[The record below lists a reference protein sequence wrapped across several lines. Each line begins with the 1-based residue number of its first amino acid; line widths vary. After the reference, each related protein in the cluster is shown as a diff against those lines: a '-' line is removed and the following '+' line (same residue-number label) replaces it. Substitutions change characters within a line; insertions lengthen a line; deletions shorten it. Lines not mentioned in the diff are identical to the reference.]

1 MISMTGFGKASLVKD
16 DYEIEI
22 EIKSVNGK
30 FLDFKCNVPKDIGY
44 LEPLL
49 RSRIS
54 KSYKRGT
61 VELRLRYLDRSK
73 PQIAINENK
82 LLVYTDIMHKVM
94 KASKTDIMP
103 LEYMLKEYDIIEFS
117 NKLSDNP
124 QFSGDIIETLSK
136 AIKIQ
141 QKAAKKEGNSIKK
154 HILKSI
160 ESIFEAVE
168 QIENTIPSFR
178 KELFEKMKARILDLL
193 PQSTNIDLEKRLMQ
207 ELAIYLDRYD
217 IGEEI
222 NRLKEHI
229 DTLDKTIKDRAAND
243 MGKTLNFIFQEM
255 QRESNTLGSK
265 YSNQHSFSNIL
276 LIKEEIEKC
285 REIIQNVM

>member
-1 MISMTGFGKASLVKD
+1 MISMTGFGKAALSKD
-16 DYEIEI
+16 EYEIEI

-30 FLDFKCNVPKDIGY
+30 FMELKCNIPKDVNY

-54 KSYKRGT
+54 KNYKRGT
-61 VELRLRYLDRSK
+61 VDLKLRYIDRTK
-73 PQIAINENK
+73 PEITINENK
-82 LLVYTDIMHKVM
+82 LAVYSDIMHKVM
-94 KASKTDIMP
+94 RSCKTDTMP
-103 LEYMLKEYDIIEFS
+103 LEYMLKEYDIIEYS
-117 NKLSDNP
+117 NNLTDNP
-124 QFSGDIIETLSK
+124 QFTKDVLETLNK
-136 AIKIQ
+136 AIKNQ
-141 QKAAKKEGNSIKK
+141 QKGAKKEGLSIKK
-154 HILKSI
+154 HIFKSI
-160 ESIFEAVE
+160 DCISVAVNG
-168 QIENTIPSFR
+168 IEVTIPAFR
-178 KELFEKMKARILDLL
+178 KELFEKMKSRITDLL
-193 PQSTNIDLEKRLMQ
+193 PQSTNINLEQRLMQ

-229 DTLDKTIKDRAAND
+229 DTLHKTLADRAAND
-243 MGKTLNFIFQEM
+243 IGKTLNFIFQEM